1 MSKLTGFDWPPSA
14 TGAPRPSK
22 SVVSLSS
29 SVPFSSMAPDTPP
42 MMSHKPAITSGSG
55 APAVNILP
63 IVPSKPTMTSGSG
76 APPVS
81 IPFDSQPAASS
92 HAGSKVATETPGPR
106 TVLIQIT
113 QTITIL
119 PMPDT
124 TVTHSCTQC
133 VSSCTHKTG
142 IVTATAALP
151 VLSSSKPFVAP
162 HPGHSDGMVMA
173 PQVPTMV
180 RPAAVSVTDAPQH
193 TSVVHV
199 TQTIAKARTADV
211 TDVAFKLYE
220 PSSNEKINEPGAAS
234 NKAITGAII
243 GSVCFVVLFIL
254 FCAIRRKKFKY
265 GGKGKQ
271 STAEKGQA
279 GRRVNRTTDDWI
291 NEAHRC
297 RQERNRRIREQANRS
312 AATQAPN
319 IEMAKLCGPVAN
331 GHSSINRPQLAES
344 QGWDTSIRRADSQS
358 RALLQPAHMPA
369 AKPALQ
375 PPPNVVV
382 EPPTPAH
389 HRSHQAERRSNSP
402 VSPLSDTFGPIRA
415 PANRTYDVS
424 PPDSPGGNGRNG

>member
-1 MSKLTGFDWPPSA
+1 
-14 TGAPRPSK
+14 
-22 SVVSLSS
+22 
-29 SVPFSSMAPDTPP
+29 
-42 MMSHKPAITSGSG
+42 MMSHKPAITSSSG
-55 APAVNILP
+55 APAVSILP
-63 IVPSKPTMTSGSG
+63 IVPLKPTMTSGSD

-81 IPFDSQPAASS
+81 IPVGSQPAASS
-92 HAGSKVATETPGPR
+92 HAGSKAATETPGPR
-106 TVLIQIT
+106 TVRIQIT
-113 QTITIL
+113 HTITVL
-119 PMPDT
+119 PMTDT

-133 VSSCTHKTG
+133 VGSCTHKTG
-142 IVTATAALP
+142 MVTATAALP
-151 VLSSSKPFVAP
+151 VLSSSKPSGAP

-180 RPAAVSVTDAPQH
+180 RPAAVSVPQH

-199 TQTIAKARTADV
+199 TQTIAKARAADV

-220 PSSNEKINEPGAAS
+220 PSANDKIDEPGTAS

-243 GSVCFVVLFIL
+243 GSVCLVVLFIL

-265 GGKGKQ
+265 GSKGKQ

-279 GRRVNRTTDDWI
+279 GRRDNRTTDEWI

-297 RQERNRRIREQANRS
+297 RQERNRRTREEANRS
-312 AATQAPN
+312 AAAQAHN
-319 IEMAKLCGPVAN
+319 IEMANPRGPIAN
-331 GHSSINRPQLAES
+331 GHASIDRSQLAEF

-358 RALLQPAHMPA
+358 RAPQQPAHMPA
-369 AKPALQ
+369 TKPALQ
-375 PPPNVVV
+375 PPPIVVV

-424 PPDSPGGNGRNG
+424 PPDSPGGNGRNV